1 MSETMAAVLIVPFLI
16 ALAVTL
22 ECART
27 GCTWLHRR
35 IRRPATEGHFLG
47 RAEISAAQEN

>member
-1 MSETMAAVLIVPFLI
+1 MAAVLILPVLT
-16 ALAVTL
+16 ALVITL

-35 IRRPATEGHFLG
+35 IRSRRAGEGV
-47 RAEISAAQEN
+47 AMPVSVASAQDY